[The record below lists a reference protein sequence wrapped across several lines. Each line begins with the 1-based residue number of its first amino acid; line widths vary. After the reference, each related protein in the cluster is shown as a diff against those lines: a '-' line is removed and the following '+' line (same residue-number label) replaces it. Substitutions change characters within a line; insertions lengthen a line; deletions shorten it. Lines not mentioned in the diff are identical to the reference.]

1 MDKLKTCR
9 ALHALT
15 VIGVTCALLTM
26 VMFIPLYAIS
36 PEVNTSWY
44 SIAETKKD
52 TEVKTNTQYD
62 TAQIK
67 SKLQKKIKKEVQTR
81 YEAAKPRSPRMLIV
95 KYCEIY
101 GVNSK
106 LALGISKLETGN
118 WTSGLF
124 HSNNNFGGMM
134 GSNGPLYF
142 SSMDAGA
149 KAFVKC
155 VKWYNNKGMTTV
167 SSMAS
172 VYCPDSPQSWASKV
186 ESLMME
192 EK

>member
-26 VMFIPLYAIS
+26 VMFIPLYALS
-36 PEVNTSWY
+36 PEVNVNWY

-52 TEVKTNTQYD
+52 TKPQVKTKTHV
-62 TAQIK
+62 K
-67 SKLQKKIKKEVQTR
+67 KVKPVVKHKKIKKRVT
-81 YEAAKPRSPRMLIV
+81 EAAKPSSPRGLIIY
-95 KYCEIY
+95 YCNKY
-101 GVNSK
+101 GVDHR
-106 LALGISKLETGN
+106 LALGISRLETGN
-118 WTSGLF
+118 WTSGLYY
-124 HSNNNFGGMM
+124 SNNNFGGMM
-134 GSNGPLYF
+134 GSNGPMYF
-142 SSMDAGA
+142 ASRDAGA
-149 KAFVKC
+149 LAFVKC
-155 VKWYNNKGMTTV
+155 VKWYNEKGMTTV